1 MVLKTSPL
9 FINLFLYDTCNII
22 LHKGTPCKDIYGTD
36 SYPSV
41 DGVDVWGLHTAST
54 AAARSNVSAAHES
67 LWLSA
72 EVLLQGDY
80 KLVVAQQEPKK
91 TNNPP
96 IYGWKCNSPQLNS
109 TPSARCDTRNSSAEP
124 YEQERRTM
132 I

>member
-1 MVLKTSPL
+1 M
-9 FINLFLYDTCNII
+9 
-22 LHKGTPCKDIYGTD
+22 
-36 SYPSV
+36 

-109 TPSARCDTRNSSAEP
+109 TPSARCDTHNSSAEP
-124 YEQERRTM
+124 YEEERAPPYNYIQCVALLTFTLGNEVFRRSH
-132 I
+132 